1 MGRNCDNSVTDSF
14 WGGYSAAFFR
24 VMVLSSFRH
33 RFVTRAFYGANSSAW
48 AGRNQVIGDDGMKR
62 LLVSSLVTLAGFA
75 CAGLAQAADLTI
87 NGSTTVLPILQKV
100 SEQYMAE
107 HPDAKLA
114 LSGGGSGN
122 GIKALI
128 DGLADVAMSSREI
141 KSGEMEQAK
150 AKGVEPVQTAVAV
163 DAIVPVVHPANKVE
177 GLTTDELRG
186 IYMGAITNWKQVGG
200 DDARI
205 VVVSRDT
212 SSGTY
217 ETWES
222 MIMKGERVAP
232 SALLQASNGA
242 VVQAVAK
249 NRNAIGYIG
258 IGYVDKSTKGLQVN
272 GKTATAATALSR
284 EWPLSR
290 ELYIYTAGTP
300 TGEVKGLIDYILD
313 PAKGQKA
320 VAEVGFVPLGR

>member
-1 MGRNCDNSVTDSF
+1 
-14 WGGYSAAFFR
+14 
-24 VMVLSSFRH
+24 
-33 RFVTRAFYGANSSAW
+33 
-48 AGRNQVIGDDGMKR
+48 MKR
-62 LLVSSLVTLAGFA
+62 LLVSSLVTLAGFT
-75 CAGLAQAADLTI
+75 CAGAAQAAELSI
-87 NGSTTVLPILQKV
+87 NGSTTVLPIMQKV
-100 SEQYMAE
+100 SEQYMAD

-128 DGLADVAMSSREI
+128 DGLTDVAMSSREI

-150 AKGVEPVQTAVAV
+150 AKSVHPVQIAVAV
-163 DAIVPVVHPANKVE
+163 DAIVPVVHPDNRVE
-177 GLTTDELRG
+177 GLSADELRG
-186 IYMGAITNWKQVGG
+186 IYRGTITNWKQVGG

-217 ETWES
+217 ETWET
-222 MIMKGERVAP
+222 MIMKGERVVP

-242 VVQAVAK
+242 VVQTVAK

-258 IGYVDKSTKGLQVN
+258 IGYLDKSTKGLRVN
-272 GKTATAATALSR
+272 GKTATPATALSK

-290 ELYIYTAGTP
+290 ELYIYINGAP
-300 TGEVKGLIDYILD
+300 AGEVKSLIDYILD
-313 PAKGQKA
+313 PQKGQKA
-320 VAEVGFVPLGR
+320 VSAVGFVPLGK

>member
-1 MGRNCDNSVTDSF
+1 
-14 WGGYSAAFFR
+14 
-24 VMVLSSFRH
+24 
-33 RFVTRAFYGANSSAW
+33 
-48 AGRNQVIGDDGMKR
+48 MKR
-62 LLVSSLVTLAGFA
+62 LLTFSLLLLAGLSVSGMA
-75 CAGLAQAADLTI
+75 HAADISI
-87 NGSTTVLPILQKV
+87 NGSTTVLPVMQKV

-107 HPDAKLA
+107 YPDAKLA

-128 DGLADVAMSSREI
+128 DGLTDVAMSSREI
-141 KSGEMEQAK
+141 KESEVEQAR
-150 AKGVEPVQTAVAV
+150 AKGVNPVQISIAV
-163 DAIVPVVHPANKVE
+163 DAIVPVVHPDNKVA
-177 GLTTDELRG
+177 GLSSDELRG
-186 IYMGAITNWKQVGG
+186 IFMGTITNWKEVGG

-205 VVVSRDT
+205 VVISRDT

-258 IGYVDKSTKGLQVN
+258 IGYLDSSTKGLQVN
-272 GKTATAATALSR
+272 GKTATPATALSK

-290 ELYIYTAGTP
+290 ELYVYVN
-300 TGEVKGLIDYILD
+300 GEPSGEIKRLIDYVLD
-313 PAKGQKA
+313 PQKGQKA
-320 VAEVGFVPLGR
+320 VAEVGFVPLGMNKNQ